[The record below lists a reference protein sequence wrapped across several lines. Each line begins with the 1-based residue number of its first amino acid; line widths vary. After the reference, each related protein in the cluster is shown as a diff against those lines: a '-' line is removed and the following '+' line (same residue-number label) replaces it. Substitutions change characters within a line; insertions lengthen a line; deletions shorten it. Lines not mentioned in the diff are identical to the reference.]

1 MDFFEKLAIA
11 SQKNNSLLC
20 VGLDPDLNMIPSTS
34 MVALNDHI
42 IEATI
47 DLACAYK
54 LNLAIYESMG
64 IDGLLALKVTLDII
78 RKANPNIPIIGD
90 GKRGDIGLCSHA
102 YTRALF
108 DTYEFDAI
116 TVNPYMGLDALK
128 PFLDRKDKGV
138 FVLCRT
144 SNPSGM
150 DIQELMVNQKGSSI
164 IRPLYE
170 IVAELALTKWN
181 ENGNVG
187 LVIGATYPE
196 QLYRIRQICPD
207 MLFLIPG
214 VGFQG
219 GNIEKTV
226 HSAVNSK
233 GKGLI
238 INVSRQIM
246 YAAKTPKNTQR
257 KPKEAVKN
265 MHSAALHIRD
275 EINRYL
281 PKPIKESQEKISK
294 EIIDRIDILDKSQEE
309 IPVSAVT
316 VTR

>member
-1 MDFFEKLAIA
+1 MNFFEKLAIT

-20 VGLDPDLNMIPSTS
+20 VGLDPDLNMIPATS
-34 MVALNDHI
+34 MVALNDRI

-54 LNLAIYESMG
+54 PNLAIYESMG
-64 IDGLLALKVTLDII
+64 IEGLKALKDTLDII

-90 GKRGDIGLCSHA
+90 GKRGDIGLCSSA

-108 DTYEFDAI
+108 ETYEFDAI
-116 TVNPYMGLDALK
+116 TANPYMGLDALK
-128 PFLDRKDKGV
+128 PFLDRKEKGV

-150 DIQELMVNQKGSSI
+150 DIQELMVKQKGSSI
-164 IRPLYE
+164 TRPLYE
-170 IVAELALTKWN
+170 IVAELALKWN
-181 ENGNVG
+181 KNGNVG

-214 VGFQG
+214 VGAQG

-226 HSAVNSK
+226 HSAVNSE

-246 YAAKTPKNTQR
+246 YAAKTSKNTQR

-265 MHSAALHIRD
+265 MRSTALHIRD

-281 PKPIKESQEKISK
+281 PKPIKESQKKISK
-294 EIIDRIDILDKSQEE
+294 EIIDRIDIRDKSQEE